1 MSGNTQYTMWS
12 KIQMGKELKSY
23 YVDLKKGYIVGD
35 FYKHR
40 DKDYQV
46 IEIEAFNNLMLV
58 EEIKDESNK

>member
-1 MSGNTQYTMWS
+1 
-12 KIQMGKELKSY
+12 MGKELKSY